1 VPARLF
7 SVYNQNMD
15 NNLIKEISHHIKEYE
30 GFSSL
35 VYECTAGY
43 QTIGYGRNIEQ
54 KGITKSEAEF
64 LLHNDLEQSIKE
76 ISNIVKDFNDL
87 PDKVKLVLIDMTY
100 NLGLSKLLTFEK
112 MLDAID
118 AKNWEKAA
126 EELLDSK
133 YARQTKRRARMN
145 ASYLIACGYQKS
157 D

>member
-1 VPARLF
+1 MEE
-7 SVYNQNMD
+7 Q
-15 NNLIKEISHHIKEYE
+15 LINEIKDHVKEYE
-30 GFSSL
+30 GYSAL

-43 QTIGYGRNIEQ
+43 ATIGYGRNIEQ

-112 MLDAID
+112 MHCCVEVAGT
-118 AKNWEKAA
+118 
-126 EELLDSK
+126 
-133 YARQTKRRARMN
+133 RKRI
-145 ASYLIACGYQKS
+145 SCCLEICF
-157 D
+157 